1 MTTPTAVKLK
11 TRPDVPLWKNP
22 VAVGIFIVVY
32 VIVIT
37 LILLSLDRRDTW
49 FPLKTTLAFPPLAL
63 APLLIINAPLSRWAK
78 AIGLFLLLG
87 FVLPLVGIYD
97 TNYLELLIQISIFS
111 ALALGLN
118 IVVGFAGLL
127 DLGYVAFFAVGAY
140 LWAMFT
146 STADTVFKLNNMLV
160 PGSGLVTL
168 PLINLQIAAFP
179 LFLVIGVVIAAIFGI
194 VLGLPVLRL
203 RGDYLAIVTL
213 GFGEV
218 IRVLV
223 NNLDKPINLTNGA
236 QGLHNVAAP
245 SSTFLI
251 GPLDLAFEFLRSIVK
266 TNSSVTPESVQQQIL
281 LYFIAISLV
290 GIIMVLANRLD
301 NSPIG
306 RAWTA
311 IREDEVAA
319 IAMGV
324 PLVRM
329 KLLAFATGAACAGA
343 VGVLYGAKQTFVSPE
358 SFQLTQSINI
368 LAMVIVGGLGGIRGV
383 LLGATV
389 VTLLNLQVLT
399 NFSLQIN
406 SLRNINYVASANTI
420 RVIIAIPFILL
431 TYWALRLVMKND
443 QLERIDAFPY
453 VRFRKDIKP
462 LQQAIMIGRVVVLVI
477 AGVLIMASI
486 RDFPIKDW
494 PTQLTPDKYQRFVF
508 GILLILMMIF
518 RPEGLLPEPR
528 RAMELGHAEAELH
541 KLKEIEDA
549 S

>member
-1 MTTPTAVKLK
+1 
-11 TRPDVPLWKNP
+11 
-22 VAVGIFIVVY
+22 
-32 VIVIT
+32 
-37 LILLSLDRRDTW
+37 
-49 FPLKTTLAFPPLAL
+49 
-63 APLLIINAPLSRWAK
+63 
-78 AIGLFLLLG
+78 
-87 FVLPLVGIYD
+87 
-97 TNYLELLIQISIFS
+97 
-111 ALALGLN
+111 
-118 IVVGFAGLL
+118 
-127 DLGYVAFFAVGAY
+127 
-140 LWAMFT
+140 
-146 STADTVFKLNNMLV
+146 
-160 PGSGLVTL
+160 
-168 PLINLQIAAFP
+168 
-179 LFLVIGVVIAAIFGI
+179 
-194 VLGLPVLRL
+194 
-203 RGDYLAIVTL
+203 
-213 GFGEV
+213 
-218 IRVLV
+218 
-223 NNLDKPINLTNGA
+223 
-236 QGLHNVAAP
+236 
-245 SSTFLI
+245 
-251 GPLDLAFEFLRSIVK
+251 
-266 TNSSVTPESVQQQIL
+266 
-281 LYFIAISLV
+281 
-290 GIIMVLANRLD
+290 
-301 NSPIG
+301 
-306 RAWTA
+306 
-311 IREDEVAA
+311 
-319 IAMGV
+319 
-324 PLVRM
+324 
-329 KLLAFATGAACAGA
+329 